1 MREISF
7 INDLPV
13 EDRARHAHDRRDARF
28 FNSAMI
34 ATALGDVCSDQLED
48 GRVVSGVG
56 GQFNFVDQAFAL
68 KGARSV
74 LMLAS
79 TRNGGRQ
86 SNIRWNYGHTT
97 VPRHMKDVVVTE
109 YGVAD
114 LRGRVDRDTVAAMI
128 GIADESVQG
137 TLIGE
142 AVAARKLEI
151 GHRPKRWNSR
161 AALEAALEPFADVL
175 PAYPFGTD
183 LTEDEQRLAPAL
195 RRLKEHQGD
204 WPMMARLLYRGLGSE
219 PSAAH
224 RSALARLDLE
234 RPRSLADRMTRA
246 LVLGALR
253 TQDDRATEAGG

>member
-13 EDRARHAHDRRDARF
+13 EDRARHAADRRDARF

-34 ATALGDVCSDQLED
+34 ATVLGDVCSDQLED

-56 GQFNFVDQAFAL
+56 GQFNFVDQAFSL
-68 KGARSV
+68 EGARSV
-74 LMLAS
+74 LMLAA

-86 SNIRWNYGHTT
+86 SNIRWSYGHTT
-97 VPRHMKDVVVTE
+97 VPRHMKDVIVTE

-114 LRGRVDRDTVAAMI
+114 LRGRVDRDTVAAMT
-128 GIADESVQG
+128 GIADENAQG
-137 TLIGE
+137 SLIAE

-161 AALEAALEPFADVL
+161 VALEVALEPFADVL

-195 RRLKEHQGD
+195 RRLKEHDGD
-204 WPMMARLLYRGLGSE
+204 WPAMARLLFRGLRGE
-219 PSAAH
+219 PEAAH
-224 RSALARLDLE
+224 ASALGRLDLE
-234 RPRSLADRMTRA
+234 RPRSLTDRMTRA

-253 TQDDRATEAGG
+253 AEDDRAERSRG